1 MYSCSRQ
8 RELRERVTTSTCIAI
23 RFHDAGNPDEQ
34 ICENLAAIQFVQHFV
49 PAAGIEIVSD

>member
-1 MYSCSRQ
+1 VHRYAS
-8 RELRERVTTSTCIAI
+8 
-23 RFHDAGNPDEQ
+23 HDAGNPDEQ